1 MKYPPKLD
9 RLMQRIFDAV
19 DRGEYVVSNHAY
31 ERATDR
37 QVPIPH
43 AEYALRHGFHEKK
56 KDQFKAEYQAWRY
69 AIRGK
74 SPDHVNVRIV
84 VAFADDGLMIVTV
97 INLDRRD

>member
-9 RLMQRIFDAV
+9 RLMQRIVEAV

-31 ERATDR
+31 ERAADR

-43 AEYALRHGFHEKK
+43 AEYVLRHGFHEKK

-74 SPDHVNVRIV
+74 YPIMS
-84 VAFADDGLMIVTV
+84 TSE
-97 INLDRRD
+97 